1 MLFVFTG
8 GLSMRQQHWCGM
20 TAKMGSMLSGVF
32 TIMAINLYLI
42 FEQKYLRRSNC
53 TELIPQTKSTSILI
67 KQFMICWSLTIV
79 FFLSFITII
88 ICFLLL
94 YSVYARMYKGL
105 VIYIIW
111 IFFYETVNI
120 VVQTLT
126 NDDSNIGEVRIM
138 RWFGLVSRVLVHCF
152 WMYFVITYAYMIY
165 KNQSQ
170 GNITSYNRRISID
183 SEFPRRK
190 SKIIHFTHRPL

>member
-1 MLFVFTG
+1 
-8 GLSMRQQHWCGM
+8 MRRQHWCGM

-32 TIMAINLYLI
+32 TIMAIDLYLI

-53 TELIPQTKSTSILI
+53 TELIPQTESTSTLI
-67 KQFMICWSLTIV
+67 KQFMICWSLAIV
-79 FFLSFITII
+79 FFLSFITVV
-88 ICFLLL
+88 ICSLLL

-105 VIYIIW
+105 VIYTIW
-111 IFFYETVNI
+111 ISFYEAVNV

-126 NDDSNIGEVRIM
+126 NDDSNIREVRIM
-138 RWFGLVSRVLVHCF
+138 RWFGLVARILVHCF

-170 GNITSYNRRISID
+170 GNIISYNRRMSIG
-183 SEFPRRK
+183 SEFPRSSFLILSLPPYW
-190 SKIIHFTHRPL
+190 SKRRG

>member
-1 MLFVFTG
+1 
-8 GLSMRQQHWCGM
+8 MRRQHWCGM
-20 TAKMGSMLSGVF
+20 TAKMGSVLSGVF
-32 TIMAINLYLI
+32 TIMAIDLHLI

-53 TELIPQTKSTSILI
+53 TELTAQTKSTSILI

-94 YSVYARMYKGL
+94 YSVYAHMYKGL

-138 RWFGLVSRVLVHCF
+138 RWFGLVSRILVHCF

-170 GNITSYNRRISID
+170 GNIISYNRRISTG
-183 SEFPRRK
+183 SREFPRRK

>member
-1 MLFVFTG
+1 
-8 GLSMRQQHWCGM
+8 MRRQHWCGM
-20 TAKMGSMLSGVF
+20 TAKMGSVLSGVF
-32 TIMAINLYLI
+32 TIMAIDLYLI

-53 TELIPQTKSTSILI
+53 TELTAQTKSTSILI

-94 YSVYARMYKGL
+94 YSVYAHMYKGL

-126 NDDSNIGEVRIM
+126 NDDSNIGEVRII
-138 RWFGLVSRVLVHCF
+138 RWFGLVSRILVHCF

-170 GNITSYNRRISID
+170 GNIISYNRRISTG
-183 SEFPRRK
+183 SREFPRSSFLVLSLPPYW
-190 SKIIHFTHRPL
+190 SKRRG